1 MNVASLVDAYN
12 HGVTRVKKDRD
23 TPYATLQMAEVGGQ
37 AMSVDT
43 ARQLCASLGVV
54 EMYCNP
60 FEELN
65 NLNKYIKE
73 FVKFKNLPQVY
84 ANTHVDFMNRRG
96 DLPGSSYNRVHF
108 ICPGVFEVSVI
119 IGMKSCGA
127 SHVVYDSFTNNAIGK
142 YRTFGKAVEG
152 IISKID

>member
-1 MNVASLVDAYN
+1 MNVAGLVDAYN

-84 ANTHVDFMNRRG
+84 ANTQVDFMNRRG
-96 DLPGSSYNRVHF
+96 DLPGSSYNRVAVLHMWF
-108 ICPGVFEVSVI
+108 MTHLQIMQLVNTEHLV
-119 IGMKSCGA
+119 KQLRA
-127 SHVVYDSFTNNAIGK
+127 SLVRLTNLTIK
-142 YRTFGKAVEG
+142 IKTLKA
-152 IISKID
+152 